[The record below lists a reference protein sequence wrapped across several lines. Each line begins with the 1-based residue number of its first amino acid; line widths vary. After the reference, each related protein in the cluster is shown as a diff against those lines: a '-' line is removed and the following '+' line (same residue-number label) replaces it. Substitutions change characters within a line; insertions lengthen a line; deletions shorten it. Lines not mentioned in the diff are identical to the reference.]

1 MLLST
6 LLDIFLQKSFL
17 RLSTRATPAV
27 VSSLSAKFLA
37 STTAQARLRPLL
49 SLDLP
54 QRPPRHL
61 DSPKAL
67 PPFQGDTMLD
77 LHTLLARPHAPNAPV
92 SANVD
97 YIFETAECQR
107 CRGPSSCSVTM
118 LYRRLLRAGEDLW
131 EGWMV
136 RFCCSGGSGGEEVW
150 AREVAGTLWVCF
162 VKYVLYLDGISS
174 SSVTEALN

>member
-27 VSSLSAKFLA
+27 VGSLSAKFLA
-37 STTAQARLRPLL
+37 STTAQARPRPLL

-67 PPFQGDTMLD
+67 PPFQGDIMLD

-97 YIFETAECQR
+97 Y
-107 CRGPSSCSVTM
+107 S
-118 LYRRLLRAGEDLW
+118 RRLNAGVVGDPLHAASLCSTGGCCGLVRTCGK
-131 EGWMV
+131 EGWLGFAAV
-136 RFCCSGGSGGEEVW
+136 EEVVG
-150 AREVAGTLWVCF
+150 RKFGRGRLRGLCGF
-162 VKYVLYLDGISS
+162 VL
-174 SSVTEALN
+174 